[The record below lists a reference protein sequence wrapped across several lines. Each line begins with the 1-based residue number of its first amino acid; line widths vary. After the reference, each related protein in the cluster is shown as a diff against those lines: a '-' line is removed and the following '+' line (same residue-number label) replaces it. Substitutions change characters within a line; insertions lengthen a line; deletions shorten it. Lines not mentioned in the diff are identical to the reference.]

1 MVIPIACKF
10 PAAVFTD
17 SFIVGPAIYFFRVS
31 IPPCHATGIGT
42 KTPLS
47 MVRCLFQRPPAVP
60 AKSLPLCD
68 LFFPHGMS
76 GAKGLH
82 SIQRQSRQCGYF
94 FVPIALILEFND
106 PAAFGFCHNHPF
118 FLKKHFSP
126 YPEKSAF
133 CQGDWIKN
141 NAHRRKICFLDERRL
156 SLVCKLLSLFRT
168 VNLRLTIKEPV
179 FSTLAVFLSAWY
191 SGWLPSRF
199 ARHSQSPFWFLP
211 VQTVF

>member
-10 PAAVFTD
+10 PAAVLTNQP
-17 SFIVGPAIYFFRVS
+17 IVSLTVHLFGVS
-31 IPPCHATGIGT
+31 IPPRHAAGVGAE
-42 KTPLS
+42 TPLS
-47 MVRCLFQRPPAVP
+47 MVWRLFQRPPTVP

-68 LFFPHGMS
+68 LLVPHGMS

-82 SIQRQSRQCGYF
+82 SVQRQSRQCGYF
-94 FVPIALILEFND
+94 FVPIALVLKLNNS
-106 PAAFGFCHNHPF
+106 AAFGFCHNHPF

-168 VNLRLTIKEPV
+168 VNRRLTIKEPF
-179 FSTLAVFLSAWY
+179 FSTLAIFLSAWY

-199 ARHSQSPFWFLP
+199 ARRIQSPFWFPP
-211 VQTVF
+211 VQAVS

>member
-47 MVRCLFQRPPAVP
+47 MVWRLFQRPPAVP
-60 AKSLPLCD
+60 ANSLPLCD
-68 LFFPHGMS
+68 LLVPHGMS
-76 GAKGLH
+76 GTKGFY

-133 CQGDWIKN
+133 CQGDWIKK
-141 NAHRRKICFLDERRL
+141 HPLRKQI
-156 SLVCKLLSLFRT
+156 
-168 VNLRLTIKEPV
+168 
-179 FSTLAVFLSAWY
+179 
-191 SGWLPSRF
+191 
-199 ARHSQSPFWFLP
+199 SPRWATF
-211 VQTVF
+211 